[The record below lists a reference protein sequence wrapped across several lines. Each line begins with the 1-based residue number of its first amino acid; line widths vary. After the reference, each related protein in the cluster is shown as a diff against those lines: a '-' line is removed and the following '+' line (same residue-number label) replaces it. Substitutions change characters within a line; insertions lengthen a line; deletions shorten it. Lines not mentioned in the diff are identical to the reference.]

1 MLKRLLMPAAAA
13 LIFGAVSAIPQPA
26 AAATFISGAATATQS
41 NAQTVS
47 DVVEV
52 RRRGR
57 HHRAHR
63 HHRRW
68 RGPSFSYGRYY
79 APRAY
84 YARRC
89 GYVVRPHRGR
99 VVYRCW

>member
-1 MLKRLLMPAAAA
+1 MIKRLMIPAAAA

-26 AAATFISGAATATQS
+26 AANYISGAATATQS

-52 RRRGR
+52 RRRSR
-57 HHRAHR
+57 HHGHR
-63 HHRRW
+63 H
-68 RGPSFSYGRYY
+68 RGWAPYAYYY

-84 YARRC
+84 YAPVC
-89 GYVVRPHRGR
+89 GYKWNHRR
-99 VVYRCW
+99 HRMVWRCW

>member
-57 HHRAHR
+57 HYRAHR

-68 RGPSFSYGRYY
+68 RAPSYSFGHYY

-84 YARRC
+84 YAPRC
-89 GYVVRPHRGR
+89 GYTWNPRRHRQ
-99 VVYRCW
+99 VWRCW

>member
-1 MLKRLLMPAAAA
+1 MIKRLMIPAAAA
-13 LIFGAVSAIPQPA
+13 LVFGAVAATPQPA
-26 AAATFISGAATATQS
+26 AATYISGAATATQS

-57 HHRAHR
+57 HRSHRRHYGHR
-63 HHRRW
+63 H
-68 RGPSFSYGRYY
+68 RGYSFGYY

-84 YARRC
+84 YAPRC